1 MGLAVGGLNGKP
13 VASKVIAFPFGIGLS
28 VACLLRVIVGRSIP
42 VVFCYGFCFVLE
54 LELRELNDASV
65 AFVEDYL
72 EVLVGCR
79 AGAFIAEESLC
90 VFVVLLDKVVPAQ
103 IR

>member
-1 MGLAVGGLNGKP
+1 MGLAVGGLNGKL

-42 VVFCYGFCFVLE
+42 VIFNYGFCFVLE

-72 EVLVGCR
+72 EVLVGCS
-79 AGAFIAEESLC
+79 AGSLIAEEALC
-90 VFVVLLDKVVPAQ
+90 ILVVLLNKVVSSQ